1 MAPVAQQQQE
11 DWRRKYFDSLKA
23 IEEEARRYREDQRV
37 LHQLIGRL
45 CAASSGQSPLLDGV
59 LKKLRDAVR
68 REAPGGEIEPL
79 SEAVS
84 DAIRDMDDR
93 KQDTESTIS
102 QRLRSLIAPSET
114 AAHAAL
120 QSPVGAMVSEG
131 TRAVSS
137 DDALRSVLSRMVAEV
152 RHEPDLAAAAEA
164 INVELSVGLDMNQVP
179 SLVERVGGL
188 LVLRM
193 RSLDKARRGLELLL
207 SQLMRQLD
215 SLNEHI
221 CGTTEEDSRRE
232 SSDTLNLQIRGE
244 VTAMGVSV
252 DSGMDLTSLRRQ
264 LRERLNSINLHLH
277 SFHAREEERV
287 RQARERNVVMRARME
302 EMETEAKSLQARLTD
317 EKRLSLLDPLTQ
329 ISNRL
334 AWEQRMS
341 EELDRW
347 KRFRQPTCVAAWD
360 IDEFKHINDNFG
372 HRAGDKVLSVVA
384 ETLAAGGRATD
395 FVARYG
401 GEEFVMLLPGTTL
414 ADGVRLVDQ
423 MREAIT
429 QIGFHFRGA
438 PVSVTISCGITL
450 IRDGDTES
458 DAFDRADKAMYKAK
472 ESGRNRVV
480 SV

>member
-1 MAPVAQQQQE
+1 MAPVAQQQE

-23 IEEEARRYREDQRV
+23 IEDEARRYRNDQRV

-45 CAASSGQSPLLDGV
+45 CAASSGQSPLLDAV
-59 LKKLRDAVR
+59 LKSLRDALR
-68 REAPGGEIEPL
+68 REAPGEEIAPL

-84 DAIRDMDDR
+84 DAIRDMDDTR
-93 KQDTESTIS
+93 QDADSTIS
-102 QRLRSLIAPSET
+102 QRLRALIAPVDPT
-114 AAHAAL
+114 ARHRVPT
-120 QSPVGAMVSEG
+120 PVGAMLSG
-131 TRAVSS
+131 GARGQGW

-152 RHEPDLAAAAEA
+152 RQEPELSAAAEKIQQQLA
-164 INVELSVGLDMNQVP
+164 VQLEIDALP

-193 RSLDKARRGLELLL
+193 RGLDKARRGLEMLL

-215 SLNEHI
+215 SLNEQM
-221 CGTTEEDSRRE
+221 CGTADEDHRRQ

-244 VTAMGVSV
+244 MSAMGVSV
-252 DSGMDLTSLRRQ
+252 ESGTDLSSLRRQ
-264 LRERLNSINLHLH
+264 LRERLNLINQHLH

-287 RQARERNVVMRARME
+287 RQARERTVAMRARME
-302 EMETEAKSLQARLTD
+302 EMETEAKSLQARLSD

-329 ISNRL
+329 IQNRL
-334 AWEQRMS
+334 AWEQRIS
-341 EELDRW
+341 DELDRW
-347 KRFRQPTCVAAWD
+347 KRFRQPTCVATWD
-360 IDEFKHINDNFG
+360 IDEFKCINDNFG

-384 ETLAAGGRATD
+384 ETLAAGIRGTD

-401 GEEFVMLLPGTTL
+401 GEEFVMLLPGTEL
-414 ADGVRLVDQ
+414 ADGVRLVNE

-450 IRDGDTES
+450 MREGDSETEV
-458 DAFDRADKAMYKAK
+458 FDRADKAMYKAK
-472 ESGRNRVV
+472 EAGRNRVV